1 MKLKLS
7 ATNPYLRD
15 PLKRERALFESAV
28 SSSAIEGIRVPLK
41 GLRNGPGKLDG
52 PKARIK
58 S

>member
-1 MKLKLS
+1 MKSKLS

-15 PLKRERALFESAV
+15 PLKRERALLKSVV

-41 GLRNGPGKLDG
+41 GLRNGPGKAAA